1 MPLVMIG
8 ATSACTS
15 ELNEKW
21 ALAALPG
28 DVEPAGKS
36 TPGPSAVW
44 LISPLA
50 LCPQYPHRIS
60 PVFFAV
66 DESTMMPTIT
76 FSGKARDHARQSTN
90 DREQA

>member
-44 LISPLA
+44 LISRW
-50 LCPQYPHRIS
+50 LCVPSTHT
-60 PVFFAV
+60 VFLR
-66 DESTMMPTIT
+66 
-76 FSGKARDHARQSTN
+76 FSLLSTN
-90 DREQA
+90 QP